1 MDGRTRDVLAL
12 IPASLEVD
20 ADRRSELGIR
30 ISLPP
35 RKDGGTPYP
44 LGWAEARRTRFLRER
59 ELRPYG
65 AGWAESGGSPD
76 DGLRSLEYV
85 VVDVETTGGAAE
97 RGHRITEFAAVR
109 MSGDGKWLDEY
120 STLVNPERHIPGFV
134 SRLTRITD
142 AMTSRAPIFADVS
155 DRIRGILSGAVFVAH
170 NASFDWRF
178 VSTELD
184 WAVREPL
191 RGRVLCTVRLAR
203 KVVPEV
209 RRRSLDSL
217 CDYFG
222 FENEARHRAFG
233 DARVTARILA
243 RMLDR
248 LDEMEIERWHQL
260 ETLLARRALRRKRVV
275 SPEPVREW

>member
-1 MDGRTRDVLAL
+1 MDERVRELL
-12 IPASLEVD
+12 SLLPAPLEVD
-20 ADRRSELGIR
+20 AARRNETGIR
-30 ISLPP
+30 ISLPA
-35 RKDGGTPYP
+35 RTDRATPYP
-44 LGWAEARRTRFLRER
+44 LGYAEARRARFLAER
-59 ELRPYG
+59 ALRPYG
-65 AGWAESGGSPD
+65 TGWADGGGSPE

-109 MSGDGKWLDEY
+109 MSGRGEWLDEY
-120 STLVNPERHIPGFV
+120 TTLVNPERHIPGFV

-142 AMTSRAPIFADVS
+142 AMTARAPRFADVS
-155 DRIRGILSGAVFVAH
+155 DRIRSILSGAVFVAH

-178 VSTELD
+178 VSTEMD
-184 WAVREPL
+184 WAVGEPL
-191 RGRVLCTVRLAR
+191 CGRVLCTVRLAR

-217 CDYFG
+217 SDFFG

-243 RMLDR
+243 RLLER
-248 LDEMEIERWHQL
+248 LDELAIERWGEL
-260 ETLLARRALRRKRVV
+260 DALLARRARRRKRKA
-275 SPEPVREW
+275 SPEPVRDW